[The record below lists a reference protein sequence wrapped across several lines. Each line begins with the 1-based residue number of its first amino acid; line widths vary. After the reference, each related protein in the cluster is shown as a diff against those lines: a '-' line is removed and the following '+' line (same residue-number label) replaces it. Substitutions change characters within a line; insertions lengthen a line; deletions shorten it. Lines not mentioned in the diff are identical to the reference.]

1 MATYLFHSNW
11 LEIIKRKKLFL
22 SFDFDGTLVPLKKN
36 PDDCY
41 LTDNIKE
48 SLNQLK
54 KKVRIAIISGRDLE
68 DLKKRISI
76 DGIFYSGNHGLQ
88 IEGPDMRHTNPDAES
103 FKCYLDEIYIKVKKL
118 MNRIPG
124 IIVERKTFS
133 FALHYRQVEINLR
146 KELKNLFSEVIS
158 SSDIKNKNIKVLTGK
173 MVFEVLPAIDWN
185 KGKTVLFILKN
196 FGEEFLPVFI
206 GDDRTDET
214 VFKEIGNIGL
224 TVRIGRSKNT
234 SAEYFLRRQSEVYK
248 FIKNIREVL
257 NV

>member
-88 IEGPDMRHTNPDAES
+88 IEGPDIRQTHPDAES
-103 FKCYLDEIYIKVKKL
+103 FKCYLDEIYIKVKEL

-133 FALHYRQVEINLR
+133 FALHYRQVEINLI

-158 SSDIKNKNIKVLTGK
+158 SSDIKNKNIKVLPGK
-173 MVFEVLPAIDWN
+173 MVFEVLPAIDWD

-196 FGEEFLPVFI
+196 SGEEFLPVFI

-214 VFKEIGNIGL
+214 VFKEIGNRGL

-234 SAEYFLRRQSEVYK
+234 SAKYFLRRQSEVYK